1 MTVFDATLLIFAG
14 AAVGAVLG
22 WYAARA
28 GSSRQFMRGMLEAR
42 TKIAALTEKN
52 RNKSTDL
59 TELKALLTHTRH
71 EFQTAN
77 RQLMAATEARAE
89 AEGRLERLNAA
100 EAELKEKNSA
110 AQELQATVSRLTARQ
125 AELETV
131 IEKERAAATEKEAL
145 LKDIRTR
152 MTETFTSISA
162 GTLQESNRA
171 FLDLAGTTLD
181 KYLEAAKSDLAASGK
196 SVEKVLQPMGQSLE
210 RYQSYLQQVER
221 LREKAYGGLTQQVS
235 NLMESQ
241 NLLHKETGNLVRA
254 LRLPQV
260 RGRWGEMTLH
270 RAAELSGMVNRC
282 DFFEQKSA
290 VTESGLLRPDM
301 VIQLPGG
308 RQIVVDAKVPLS
320 AYLDSLEAQTD
331 PETDQCLQRH
341 ARQLLDH
348 IQKLAAKS
356 YWKQF
361 QPAPEFVVLFIPGE
375 NFFSAALTQSPEL
388 LEKAADKGIIL
399 ATPSTLISLLK
410 TVAYG
415 WRQETASENA
425 KAILELGTELYE
437 RLHLLVNHFHNLG
450 REINRLTAT
459 YNQVVGSFERRVLT
473 SARKFTTLGITPG
486 TDGNLPQ
493 PAPVENTVRPMAKEQ
508 HDES

>member
-14 AAVGAVLG
+14 TAVGVVLG
-22 WYAARA
+22 WYAARTDSNRRA
-28 GSSRQFMRGMLEAR
+28 LRAMMETR
-42 TKIAALTEKN
+42 TRIAALAEKN
-52 RNKSTDL
+52 RSKSLDL
-59 TELKALLTHTRH
+59 AELKNTLAGVRG
-71 EFQTAN
+71 EYENAN
-77 RQLMAATEARAE
+77 RQLMEAIEARAE
-89 AEGRLERLNAA
+89 SEGRLARLKDA

-110 AQELQATVSRLTARQ
+110 AEALQATVGRLSARQ

-131 IEKERAAATEKEAL
+131 IEKERAAAREKEAL
-145 LKDIRTR
+145 LKDIRAG
-152 MTETFTSISA
+152 MADTFKSMSA

-171 FLDLAGTTLD
+171 FLDLAATTLD

-196 SVEKVLQPMGQSLE
+196 SVENVIQPMGRALE
-210 RYQSYLQQVER
+210 RYQAYLQQVER

-235 NLMESQ
+235 NLMDSQ
-241 NLLHKETGNLVRA
+241 NQLQKETGNLVRA

-282 DFFEQKSA
+282 DFFEQKST
-290 VTESGLLRPDM
+290 VTEKGLLRPDM

-308 RQIVVDAKVPLS
+308 RQIVVDAKIPLS
-320 AYLDSLEAQTD
+320 AYLDAVEAQTD
-331 PETDQCLQRH
+331 AETDQCHQRH

-375 NFFSAALTQSPEL
+375 NFFSAALTRSPDL
-388 LEKAADKGIIL
+388 LETAALKGIIL

-410 TVAYG
+410 TVSYG

-425 KAILELGTELYE
+425 KTILELGTELYE

-450 REINRLTAT
+450 REIGRVTT
-459 YNQVVGSFERRVLT
+459 VYNQLVGSFERRVLT
-473 SARKFTTLGITPG
+473 SARKFTALGIAPKADT
-486 TDGNLPQ
+486 NLPQ
-493 PAPVENTVRPMAKEQ
+493 PPRAEKRVRPPVKELP
-508 HDES
+508 DES